1 MVSFI
6 YHLFILFP
14 DSDSNETES
23 NTESASSDTP
33 NNDTDQLIPEVRV
46 NNGASNSENNET
58 PKEPKPTLKNIRL
71 EVPKGSLVGVVGVV
85 GAGKS
90 SLLSAI
96 LGEMEKTQGGIN
108 VEGSVAYVPQQAWI
122 QNMTLKVKRA

>member
-1 MVSFI
+1 MTKYCFADSNTAETA
-6 YHLFILFP
+6 
-14 DSDSNETES
+14 SDS
-23 NTESASSDTP
+23 SSDVP
-33 NNDTDQLIPEVRV
+33 NNDTEQLIPEVRI
-46 NNGASNSENNET
+46 NSASSTENEEI
-58 PKEPKPTLKNIRL
+58 PKEAKPTLKNIRL

-96 LGEMEKTQGGIN
+96 LGEMEKTQGAIN

-122 QNMTLKVKRA
+122 QNMTLKVTLGLLVHPVDT